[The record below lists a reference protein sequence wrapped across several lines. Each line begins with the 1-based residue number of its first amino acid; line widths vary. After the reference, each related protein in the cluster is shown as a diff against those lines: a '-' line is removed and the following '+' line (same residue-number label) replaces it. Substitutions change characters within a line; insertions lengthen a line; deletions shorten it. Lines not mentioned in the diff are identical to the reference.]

1 MGSRLTVF
9 VLLAAEKILL
19 LEAQDYVGGRVRQ
32 STDFVKSVKVEL
44 GAEILH
50 GKNTALTHFAEK
62 VGQPID
68 QIFTWAHGDGGP
80 LDMPVNDGYGLYYVG
95 KGEKDGEKEGR
106 LLRFDDRDDDFVK
119 VNEEIANLAHMDAE
133 QLSDA
138 SSLKEFLLQRGHSE
152 EMIGMA
158 DAGFA
163 NTLCIE
169 IDQLSLKQSVNWS
182 RLWHEETK
190 DEVSDCFSLSL
201 CVFVCVYISI
211 VFACVFFS

>member
-32 STDFVKSVKVEL
+32 STDFVKNVKVEL

-50 GKNTALTHFAEK
+50 GKNTALTHFAER

-80 LDMPVNDGYGLYYVG
+80 LDLPVNDGYGLYYVG

-119 VNEEIANLAHMDAE
+119 VNEEIANLAHIDAE

-182 RLWHEETK
+182 RLWHAETK
-190 DEVSDCFSLSL
+190 DEVSECWS
-201 CVFVCVYISI
+201 VCVP
-211 VFACVFFS
+211 FCVCVLVSV